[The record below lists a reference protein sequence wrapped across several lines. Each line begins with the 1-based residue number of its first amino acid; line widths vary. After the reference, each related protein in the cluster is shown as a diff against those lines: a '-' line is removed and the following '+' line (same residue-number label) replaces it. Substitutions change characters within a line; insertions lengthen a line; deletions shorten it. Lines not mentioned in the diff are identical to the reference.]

1 MTDLIEKIESSDLTD
16 QDILWSILK
25 RKDLN
30 IKKKLECM
38 ARVVGVD
45 SENALAG
52 AEKNGQG
59 WILDYVNR
67 MIIHEAL
74 IRAGQN

>member
-1 MTDLIEKIESSDLTD
+1 MTDLVEKIEIADLVD
-16 QDILWSILK
+16 RDILWSILK

-45 SENALAG
+45 PEKVLAG
-52 AEKNGQG
+52 AEQSSSG
-59 WILDYVNR
+59 WILDYENR
-67 MIIHEAL
+67 MTIHEAL
-74 IRAGQN
+74 IRADEQ

>member
-25 RKDLN
+25 RKDLS

-38 ARVVGVD
+38 ARVVGAD
-45 SENALAG
+45 SEETLAG
-52 AEKNGQG
+52 AEKNESD
-59 WILDYVNR
+59 WILDYENR

>member
-25 RKDLN
+25 RKDLS

-45 SENALAG
+45 PEKTLAG
-52 AEKNGQG
+52 AEKNAQD
-59 WILDYVNR
+59 WILDYENR

>member
-25 RKDLN
+25 RKDLS

-45 SENALAG
+45 PEETLAG
-52 AEKNGQG
+52 AEKNSTG
-59 WILDYVNR
+59 WILDYENR

-74 IRAGQN
+74 LRAGQD